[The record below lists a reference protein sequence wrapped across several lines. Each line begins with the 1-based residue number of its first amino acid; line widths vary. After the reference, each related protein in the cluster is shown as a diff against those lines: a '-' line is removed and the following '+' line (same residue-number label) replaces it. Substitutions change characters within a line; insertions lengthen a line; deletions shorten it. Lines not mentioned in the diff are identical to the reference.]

1 MTKKRVLVFAEY
13 IGENHN
19 STAYYWSQI
28 IKHLSDTY
36 EVILVAP
43 ENRHSVEFIEKYAIS
58 AYLVK
63 HAKHNK
69 NSLLSRLYGQIHQSA
84 RLMAVIRRELKRSD
98 LVFSGTNPILA
109 MGAMSVLYKLHKCKW
124 LVLVHDVFPNNL
136 VPARIIRSGGMVYRI
151 FTRFSRFLYSTP
163 THLIS
168 IGRDMQSLLA
178 EKIGSL
184 NNITYIP
191 NWASSEV
198 VLPSDKKDSPIL
210 KQLGW
215 VDSDTVVFQFF
226 GNLGRLQGIPNLL
239 QAISQ
244 SQSERARFL
253 FIGDGSEQCKV
264 VAAAEKINDDCGYQR
279 VCYYGSIPLSQN
291 SVGLNACDISLV
303 TLSSQMYGLG
313 VPSKAY
319 FSLTADKPIL
329 YVGDEGSELHQ
340 MVDEHPVGWFVEAD
354 KPIVLATQIDSIANE
369 FYLNKSSFASPRAIS
384 VQYFSEQQA
393 LDRIKQVV
401 RQLI

>member
-136 VPARIIRSGGMVYRI
+136 VPARIITIWRNGLPNFHAI
-151 FTRFSRFLYSTP
+151 FSFFVFYSHPFDQHWT
-163 THLIS
+163 
-168 IGRDMQSLLA
+168 GYA
-178 EKIGSL
+178 
-184 NNITYIP
+184 
-191 NWASSEV
+191 
-198 VLPSDKKDSPIL
+198 
-210 KQLGW
+210 
-215 VDSDTVVFQFF
+215 
-226 GNLGRLQGIPNLL
+226 
-239 QAISQ
+239 
-244 SQSERARFL
+244 
-253 FIGDGSEQCKV
+253 
-264 VAAAEKINDDCGYQR
+264 VA
-279 VCYYGSIPLSQN
+279 
-291 SVGLNACDISLV
+291 VG
-303 TLSSQMYGLG
+303 
-313 VPSKAY
+313 
-319 FSLTADKPIL
+319 
-329 YVGDEGSELHQ
+329 
-340 MVDEHPVGWFVEAD
+340 
-354 KPIVLATQIDSIANE
+354 
-369 FYLNKSSFASPRAIS
+369 
-384 VQYFSEQQA
+384 
-393 LDRIKQVV
+393 
-401 RQLI
+401 